1 MLPAFHALRVPF
13 ERLRASRL
21 ASIKAADM
29 RVGATLVLFGVT
41 LGIGVMLAL
50 TPASTPQRSGDPA
63 AADRWVGRQAESAP
77 VSSVKIVDAG
87 PRREIPCAEQTWPYI
102 DRRCLTIAEPKSA
115 KPPVETTGAGSS
127 DTTPVTATIAA
138 PKPPIE
144 AREQPARVAAASA
157 EQDSARKEVALP
169 QPRPQIA
176 PAGPENL
183 NVKSE
188 ATATAIVSEE
198 DKSAP
203 ATTATP
209 VALATTQPEKRVLKL
224 IEKVGPAAALS
235 VAPVK
240 RGQRV
245 AKGKL
250 VEVKP
255 RIISRWT
262 EKVYDLG
269 DGRTHRVV
277 TVRQGSGP
285 AGYGGARRAWP
296 AYAAEGD
303 ED

>member
-102 DRRCLTIAEPKSA
+102 DRRCLTIAEPK
-115 KPPVETTGAGSS
+115 
-127 DTTPVTATIAA
+127 
-138 PKPPIE
+138 PPIE

-224 IEKVGPAAALS
+224 TEKVGPAAALS

-255 RIISRWT
+255 RIVSRWT

>member
-1 MLPAFHALRVPF
+1 
-13 ERLRASRL
+13 
-21 ASIKAADM
+21 
-29 RVGATLVLFGVT
+29 
-41 LGIGVMLAL
+41 MLAL
-50 TPASTPQRSGDPA
+50 TPASTPQRSGDPV

-102 DRRCLTIAEPKSA
+102 DRRCLTIAE
-115 KPPVETTGAGSS
+115 
-127 DTTPVTATIAA
+127 

-224 IEKVGPAAALS
+224 TEKVGPAAALS

-255 RIISRWT
+255 RIVSRWT

>member
-87 PRREIPCAEQTWPYI
+87 TRREIPCAEQTWPYI
-102 DRRCLTIAEPKSA
+102 DRRCLTLAE
-115 KPPVETTGAGSS
+115 
-127 DTTPVTATIAA
+127 

-157 EQDSARKEVALP
+157 EQDYSERKEVALP

-176 PAGPENL
+176 LAGPENR

-224 IEKVGPAAALS
+224 TEKVGPAAALS

-255 RIISRWT
+255 RIVSRWT

>member
-63 AADRWVGRQAESAP
+63 AAARWVGRQAESAP

-102 DRRCLTIAEPKSA
+102 DRRCLTIAEPKPS
-115 KPPVETTGAGSS
+115 
-127 DTTPVTATIAA
+127 
-138 PKPPIE
+138 IE

-176 PAGPENL
+176 LAGPENL

-224 IEKVGPAAALS
+224 TEKVGPAAALS

-255 RIISRWT
+255 RIVSRWT

-285 AGYGGARRAWP
+285 AGYGEARRAWP

>member
-102 DRRCLTIAEPKSA
+102 DRRCLTIAEPK
-115 KPPVETTGAGSS
+115 
-127 DTTPVTATIAA
+127 
-138 PKPPIE
+138 PPIE

-224 IEKVGPAAALS
+224 TEKVGPAAALS

-245 AKGKL
+245 AKSKL

-255 RIISRWT
+255 RIVSRWT

-269 DGRTHRVV
+269 DGRTHRVI

>member
-102 DRRCLTIAEPKSA
+102 DRRCLTIAEPKPA
-115 KPPVETTGAGSS
+115 
-127 DTTPVTATIAA
+127 
-138 PKPPIE
+138 IE

-224 IEKVGPAAALS
+224 TEKVGPAAALS

-255 RIISRWT
+255 RIVSRWT